1 MPIGDYCQR
10 DVRTIAVDAT
20 LRSAAQRMADEGV
33 GCLVAVAGRSVRG
46 ILTDRDI
53 ALRVVREGLDP
64 DQANVATALTHD
76 PLTVH
81 ASSPLRVVSGLMR
94 RRSVRRLPVVDD
106 REELVGVIALDDL
119 LPVIARELVGISEV
133 VGAQSPHAQAAR
145 GAGPDAGPE
154 VE

>member
-20 LRSAAQRMADEGV
+20 LRSAAQQMADQGV

-46 ILTDRDI
+46 ILTDRDL
-53 ALRVVREGLDP
+53 ALRVIREGLDP
-64 DQANVATALTHD
+64 DQSHVSDALTHD

-81 ASSPLRVVSGLMR
+81 AHSPLRVVTSLMR

-133 VGAQSPHAQAAR
+133 VAAQSPHASKSAGR
-145 GAGPDAGPE
+145 GAS
-154 VE
+154 